1 MMLFVKQK
9 TAYEM
14 RISDWSSDVC
24 SSDLVDVGDVVAL
37 EEVARH
43 GLDFCGRDHLA
54 GAVDDA
60 VVGAVAAQENG
71 FAAQEHGRPA
81 GCSVVALA
89 DLGVEADR
97 AELRVGLRSREGAVR
112 PPQPGAARG
121 QGDEAVAG
129 AKGRGPG

>member
-71 FAAQEHGRPA
+71 FAAQEHGRHA

-89 DLGVEADR
+89 DLGVEKER
-97 AELRVGLRSREGAVR
+97 AELGVRVVR
-112 PPQPGAARG
+112 R
-121 QGDEAVAG
+121 AG
-129 AKGRGPG
+129 AGRQEGEGVG